1 MIDLLFIM
9 VCAVISWRFN
19 RDLHRDIFDNNSRIY
34 EVWSADTNRLDGSG
48 GPYKVKT
55 SKD

>member
-1 MIDLLFIM
+1 MIDLMFIM

-19 RDLHRDIFDNNSRIY
+19 RDLHRDIFDDNSRIY